1 MSVIHSP
8 SEQAFNAEAPAP
20 KPTPVI
26 RLFTER
32 LFVDGQSFAA
42 KRHERSALATDDAHE
57 RDVAVIAL
65 SFAYGTTRLRVTDEQ
80 ESFFV
85 AGSRGLERVSRNRAV
100 ERQAQCILE
109 SFGAVELGCL
119 NTHVGESNADY
130 LVHIS
135 DNVHA
140 LCSFSAYAVPQLE
153 KLGWQVEIAPDYPYR
168 VVASETP
175 WYAKVEQDEEEDN
188 WFSLELGLDVDGQ
201 RINLLAGL
209 LEMLNESSDSE
220 SLESI
225 LRTPTRFRAIP
236 IDGSRYAVL
245 PPERLRRLLYVL
257 EELYSGSRDKTT
269 FMEAELP
276 VVAGL
281 TDAFEDSQQ

>member
-8 SEQAFNAEAPAP
+8 SGQAFGAEAEAPAP
-20 KPTPVI
+20 APKPII

-32 LFVDGQSFAA
+32 LFVDGQSSGGGS
-42 KRHERSALATDDAHE
+42 RGERGSRPTEDHHE

-85 AGSRGLERVSRNRAV
+85 AGTQGLQRVSRNRAL

-109 SFGAVELGCL
+109 SFGAVELSCL
-119 NTHVGESNADY
+119 STHVSESNADY

-153 KLGWQVEIAPDYPYR
+153 RLGWEVEVAPGYPYR

-175 WYAKVEQDEEEDN
+175 WYANVQEDEENDN

-225 LRTPTRFRAIP
+225 LRTPTRKRGAP
-236 IDGSRYAVL
+236 TA
-245 PPERLRRLLYVL
+245 
-257 EELYSGSRDKTT
+257 
-269 FMEAELP
+269 
-276 VVAGL
+276 
-281 TDAFEDSQQ
+281 